1 MLYKITID
9 AKVMKLSKIVFLLV
23 CVDHFNSMSLKGANF
38 RTTYRFN
45 GSANSDTPWLQLKRE
60 RELGVGRR
68 SNAEKSLEGS
78 GSPLAA
84 QYSWN
89 RGSPRRKIAG
99 IDTLRGSIPS
109 ERRERFLIEPF

>member
-1 MLYKITID
+1 MQIFGQLPDITVQPIPI
-9 AKVMKLSKIVFLLV
+9 LRGYTL
-23 CVDHFNSMSLKGANF
+23 
-38 RTTYRFN
+38 
-45 GSANSDTPWLQLKRE
+45 PLQLKRE
-60 RELGVGRR
+60 RRERRDGRR
-68 SNAEKSLEGS
+68 SNAEKSSEGS

-89 RGSPRRKIAG
+89 RGSPRRKIAS

>member
-1 MLYKITID
+1 MVCKITID
-9 AKVMKLSKIVFLLV
+9 VKVVKDRIFACV
-23 CVDHFNSMSLKGANF
+23 CVGHFNSMSLMGANF
-38 RTTYRFN
+38 WATSRFN

-60 RELGVGRR
+60 RELEVGRR

-78 GSPLAA
+78 GSPLPA